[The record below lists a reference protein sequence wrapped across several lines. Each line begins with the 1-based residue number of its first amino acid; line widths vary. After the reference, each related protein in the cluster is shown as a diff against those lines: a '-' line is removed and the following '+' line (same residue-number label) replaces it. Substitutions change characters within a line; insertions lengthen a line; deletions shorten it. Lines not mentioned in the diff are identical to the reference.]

1 MATINVADSIL
12 PKIANKPTREGERVT
27 DISDISNI
35 KLPFVGQIVYVEN
48 EGKHYKITQL
58 TEDKRFPL
66 TWKLLSDGD
75 VAGVFKWKG
84 EKNSVEDLDNETA
97 TAQAGDTWSVKDVGN
112 YSFVPESRV
121 FRTYGGSKY
130 TFIDNVT
137 LPQVVSSG
145 QLATVKMTSSNV
157 YAQLSGNDDGGYV
170 LLEVSASNDNVT
182 PTGRVLCYDGT
193 ALSFSEDGENVI
205 KLYKTNAHWMSMGG
219 NAVTKAEVENSIN
232 TAKTELSTSFNSS
245 LNDKQ
250 NALSSKQ
257 MDAIN
262 SGITATILTEL
273 KDGCLASA
281 DETNGLI
288 KVKISGTDSY
298 MYVQAAKLEAP
309 ETPDF
314 KGNTTIFATSEVV
327 KIGAECETEGAVI
340 RYSVGENEVTESSPV
355 MTEAGVGII
364 QDALKD
370 KYENGVQLKVNIRA
384 FKYGIG
390 SSTFSRTFTIYRKI
404 ENPTITIKSGTTDY
418 DSPRY
423 IKITVPVGTT
433 VRYTTNGNTPTTT
446 SGTIYSGEFL
456 LTKTSEETYT
466 VKAIAYREGW
476 SRSGEASKSVTINKK
491 PEVRFGFSTKT
502 GVTGNTWS
510 DNAEIE
516 SILTNV
522 KKGITSMTGG
532 NNYVATPATDSYV
545 WFAVLKSSNITISKD
560 PANTS
565 GFGSLALQKS
575 GSSIKKY
582 DIGDYYLYRADSLM
596 ASGKQMSV
604 KF

>member
-1 MATINVADSIL
+1 MEHVILTNTIVPSGN
-12 PKIANKPTREGERVT
+12 NRPTREGEVVKSIT
-27 DISDISNI
+27 DIQNI
-35 KLPFVGQIVYVEN
+35 ELPFIGMPVFVLDEWKLYRVKTLNADLDRCVDYVE
-48 EGKHYKITQL
+48 
-58 TEDKRFPL
+58 DR
-66 TWKLLSDGD
+66 SGD

-97 TAQAGDTWSVKDVGN
+97 TAQAGDTWSVKDAGN
-112 YSFVPESRV
+112 YSFVPTAYSYKVGDTECNISEYIILPSTIES
-121 FRTYGGSKY
+121 GN
-130 TFIDNVT
+130 I
-137 LPQVVSSG
+137 
-145 QLATVKMTSSNV
+145 ATVTMNGSSV
-157 YAQLSGNDDGGYV
+157 PTILQGSRESGFFLVMAETNGGQ
-170 LLEVSASNDNVT
+170 
-182 PTGRVLCYDGT
+182 PTLGTKALHYGDAGIMFIEGREG
-193 ALSFSEDGENVI
+193 AI
-205 KLYKTNAHWMSMGG
+205 KLFVTDAHFVPMGG

-232 TAKTELSTSFNSS
+232 TAKVELSASFTSS
-245 LNDKQ
+245 LSTKQ
-250 NALSSKQ
+250 KTLSAPQ
-257 MDAIN
+257 LDAVN
-262 SGITATILTEL
+262 SGITATILGEL
-273 KDGCLASA
+273 RDGCLASA

-288 KVKISGTDSY
+288 KVKISGTDDY

-314 KGNTTIFATSEVV
+314 VGDMNIYATSEVV

-340 RYSVGENEVTESSPV
+340 RYSVGDNEVTESSPV
-355 MTEAGVGII
+355 MTEAGVGLI
-364 QDALKD
+364 QDALED

-418 DSPRY
+418 DSERKV
-423 IKITVPVGTT
+423 IIEIPVGTT
-433 VRYTTNGNTPTTT
+433 VRYTTDGTTPTTT
-446 SGTIYSGEFL
+446 RGTVYIDEYEIPITGSS
-456 LTKTSEETYT
+456 KT

-476 SRSGEASKSVTINKK
+476 SRSGEASESVTVSKK

-502 GVTGNTWS
+502 GATGNTWS

-516 SILTNV
+516 SVLTNV
-522 KKGITSMTGG
+522 KKGITSMAGG

-575 GSSIKKY
+575 GSSIKRY
-582 DIGDYYLYRADSLM
+582 NIGDYYLYRADSLM
-596 ASGKQMSV
+596 AFGKQMSV